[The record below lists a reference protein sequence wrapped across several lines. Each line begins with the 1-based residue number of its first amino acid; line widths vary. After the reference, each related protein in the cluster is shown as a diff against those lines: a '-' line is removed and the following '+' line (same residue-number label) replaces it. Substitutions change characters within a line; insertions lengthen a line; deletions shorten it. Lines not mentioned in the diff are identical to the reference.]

1 MTIQAASPA
10 QVPDITPTMPDV
22 AVNLCRAKAP
32 VRVPLVES
40 RIVTAES
47 SPNFVRHVTFDIG
60 GTPLEGQ
67 MRAGQSFGVI
77 PAGTDAEGK
86 PHKLRLYS
94 VSSPSKGE
102 DGQGRLVSTLVKR
115 VVEERPDTHKLYLG
129 VCSNFLCDLQPGDGI
144 AMTGP
149 AGKRFLLPVEPE
161 KYNYVFFA
169 TGTGLAPFR
178 GMTMD
183 LMQAGMDVQIHLLV
197 GVPYRTD
204 YMYHE
209 LFMQAEHDM
218 PGFRYRP
225 VVSREA
231 RRADG
236 FKRYV
241 HHEIGENET
250 LRETL
255 TQPNTLIYVCGIKDM
270 EWSIYRELL
279 KAGFDDYVSLRKPPE
294 GRHPLEYTP
303 EEFHRH
309 VRPGPRMFLEVY

>member
-1 MTIQAASPA
+1 MDETSAINP
-10 QVPDITPTMPDV
+10 VLPEV
-22 AVNLCRAKAP
+22 AINLCRAKEP

-77 PAGTDAEGK
+77 PTGTDANGK

-94 VSSPSKGE
+94 VSSPSAGE
-102 DGQGRLVSTLVKR
+102 DGKGRLVSTLVKR
-115 VVEERPDTHKLYLG
+115 VVEERPETHKLYLG
-129 VCSNFLCDLQPGDGI
+129 VCSNFLCDLQPGDEV

-149 AGKRFLLPVEPE
+149 AGKRFLLPTEPE

-178 GMTMD
+178 AMTMD
-183 LMQAGMDVQIHLLV
+183 LLQAKIDVQIHLLV

-204 YMYHE
+204 YMYQD
-209 LFMQAEHDM
+209 LFTQAEHDM

-231 RRADG
+231 RRENG

-255 TQPNTLIYVCGIKDM
+255 AQPNTLIYVCGIKDM

-279 KAGFDDYVSLRKPPE
+279 QAGFDDYISLRKPPE
-294 GRHPLEYTP
+294 GKHPLEYTP